1 MKCDRA
7 GTSILPLGTVA
18 LGVLLAAAAA
28 AQTTSPAANPPM
40 TAPIVLTA
48 PPAPPPAPRHDSER
62 PQPVGEPLPLAPPAA
77 GQPGASAPYAAPQ
90 YPSSGAPTGRT
101 CRQYAPAYDEAGR
114 FLANVCVR

>member
-1 MKCDRA
+1 MTRDRA
-7 GTSILPLGTVA
+7 WMSILPLCTGA
-18 LGVLLAAAAA
+18 LGVLLAATAA
-28 AQTTSPAANPPM
+28 AQTAGPAANPPM

-48 PPAPPPAPRHDSER
+48 PPPAPRHDAER

-77 GQPGASAPYAAPQ
+77 VQPGPSTPYAAPQ
-90 YPSSGAPTGRT
+90 YPSSGAPVGRT

>member
-1 MKCDRA
+1 M
-7 GTSILPLGTVA
+7 SIFPLCTGA

-28 AQTTSPAANPPM
+28 AQTAGPAANPPM

-48 PPAPPPAPRHDSER
+48 PPAPPPAARRDAER

-77 GQPGASAPYAAPQ
+77 VQPSPSTPYAAPQ
-90 YPSSGAPTGRT
+90 YPSSGALAGRT